1 MKRLGLA
8 LFLLFAFAGL
18 HGQTPK
24 EVAGVTYLPKTFY
37 VGDVVE
43 MRVELPGIP
52 PEAITVPVVL
62 PPSDWFE
69 YRQIEVQPVGEGASL
84 RILFSSY
91 QPGIRLIPPVELGAL
106 TLSGIRVDTASLLE
120 RVPGGLAGTADPLF
134 LPRTGFYLAVF
145 SGIFLGIPL
154 ILLITIRLARSRI
167 ARALQT
173 ARRRRPYQ
181 RILRVLKDLDRRIL
195 NRDGNYYYTTM
206 TEELKYYLSSRS
218 GEDFST
224 LTGREAS
231 LVVWRLYRDEP
242 FLPALQQLFL
252 YAEEVKF
259 GGRDPYTSK
268 KREDLNSLL
277 QILESLEGFY
287 HRTVF
292 STAGKEGGRH
302 VDR

>member
-1 MKRLGLA
+1 VKRLGLLA
-8 LFLLFAFAGL
+8 VFLYSLTCL
-18 HGQTPK
+18 YGQTPK
-24 EVAGVTYLPKTFY
+24 EVTGVTYLPKTFY

-43 MRVELPGIP
+43 MRVELPGISP
-52 PEAITVPVVL
+52 GEITVPPVL
-62 PPSDWFE
+62 PPSDWFT
-69 YRQIEVQPVGEGASL
+69 YRQIEVQPVGEGSSL

-91 QPGIRLIPPVELGAL
+91 QPGIRLIPPVNLGAL
-106 TLSGIRVDTASLLE
+106 TLSGIRVDTASMLE
-120 RVPGGLAGTADPLF
+120 REPGGLAGTADPLF
-134 LPRTGFYLAVF
+134 LPQTGFYLAVF
-145 SGIFLGIPL
+145 AGAFLGIPL
-154 ILLITIRLARSRI
+154 ILFVSIRLAQARI
-167 ARALQT
+167 FRALQA

-206 TEELKYYLSSRS
+206 TDELKLYLSSRS

-231 LVVWRLYRDEP
+231 LMVWHLYKDEP
-242 FLPALQQLFL
+242 FLLSLQQLLLF
-252 YAEEVKF
+252 AEEVKF

-277 QILESLEGFY
+277 NILEGLEGFY

-292 STAGKEGGRH
+292 DPAGKEEALD

>member
-1 MKRLGLA
+1 MKKPGLV
-8 LFLLFAFAGL
+8 LLLLCSFAGL
-18 HGQTPK
+18 YGQTSK

-43 MRVELPGIP
+43 MRVELPGISPDAIQVP
-52 PEAITVPVVL
+52 PVL
-62 PPSDWFE
+62 PPSDWFDF
-69 YRQIEVQPVGEGASL
+69 RQIEVQPVGEGASL

-120 RVPGGLAGTADPLF
+120 REPGGLAGTADPLF
-134 LPRTGFYLAVF
+134 LPKTGFYLAVF
-145 SGIFLGIPL
+145 AGIFLGIPL
-154 ILLITIRLARSRI
+154 VLLVSIRLVRSRI
-167 ARALQT
+167 SRAVLA

-181 RILRVLKDLDRRIL
+181 KILKALKELDRRIL
-195 NRDGNYYYTTM
+195 NRDGNFFYTAM
-206 TEELKYYLSSRS
+206 TEELKLYLSSRS

-224 LTGREAS
+224 LTGREAA
-231 LVVWRLYRDEP
+231 LTVWRLYRDEP
-242 FLPALQQLFL
+242 FLSPLQQLFL
-252 YAEEVKF
+252 FAEEVKF

-277 QILESLEGFY
+277 QILENLEGFY

-292 STAGKEGGRH
+292 SVAGKEGERR

>member
-1 MKRLGLA
+1 MRLVL
-8 LFLLFAFAGL
+8 LLLFACSGL
-18 HGQTPK
+18 QGQTPK
-24 EVAGVTYLPKTFY
+24 EVAGVTYLPRTFY

-69 YRQIEVQPVGEGASL
+69 YRQIEVQPVGTGSSL

-91 QPGIRLIPPVELGAL
+91 QPGIRLIPPVDLGVL

-120 RVPGGLAGTADPLF
+120 RQPGGLAGTADPLF

-145 SGIFLGIPL
+145 MGTFLGIPL
-154 ILLITIRLARSRI
+154 ILLITIRLARVRI
-167 ARALQT
+167 SRALQA

-181 RILRVLKDLDRRIL
+181 RILRVLKELDRRIL

-231 LVVWRLYRDEP
+231 LVVWRLYRDES
-242 FLPALQQLFL
+242 FLPSLQQLFL

-277 QILESLEGFY
+277 QILESLESFY

-292 STAGKEGGRH
+292 SVAGNQGGRH